1 MTRLDFREPPFP
13 TERMAK
19 TNDHTPVTVEP
30 PTMLLGVL
38 TALSIVAPGAG
49 FLGGVVRVLA
59 ATGSSAF
66 GLTVPLEAIGLL
78 LAGCITGGMLWGL
91 AWMIR
96 TGHDAALLQ
105 RRLISLLD
113 RGERRL
119 SGQGDETPDELAAA
133 IKRLAGQIAE
143 VDANV
148 MLTPAQQEI
157 KRSTRQARIAED
169 LVAKAVEGIE
179 QNDFDAVEKLLRQLV
194 NEVPDNPDHE
204 SLQQRLAEARTA
216 ARAARVRN
224 EMGRVE
230 DLMAM
235 AAFDQAG
242 QVAQALAA
250 EYPDSEEI
258 RALGD
263 RVQREAETFAV
274 EHRRRLY
281 REVERFA
288 ERRQWR
294 QALAAGTKLLE
305 AHPTSP
311 EAESVV
317 AELPTLRENARI
329 EEVRELRDTIGDLLE
344 RRRYAEAVAIAEDIV
359 TRFPDTQAAR
369 QLGRQLARLKGLA
382 RSSDGANG

>member
-1 MTRLDFREPPFP
+1 
-13 TERMAK
+13 MAR
-19 TNDHTPVTVEP
+19 TADHTPVTVEP

-49 FLGGVVRVLA
+49 VLGGIVRILT
-59 ATGSSAF
+59 ATGTESF
-66 GLTVPLEAIGLL
+66 GMTVPLEAVGLV
-78 LAGCITGGMLWGL
+78 LAGCATGALLWGL

-96 TGHDAALLQ
+96 SGHDAAILQ

-113 RGERRL
+113 RGEPRL
-119 SGQGDETPDELAAA
+119 SGQGEGAPDDLAAA
-133 IKRLAGQIAE
+133 IERLTEQIAE

-148 MLTPAQQEI
+148 MLTPEQRDL
-157 KRSTRQARIAED
+157 KRSTRQARLAED

-179 QNDFDAVEKLLRQLV
+179 QKDFDGVEKLLRQLV
-194 NEVPDNPDHE
+194 NEVPDSDDHE

-216 ARAARVRN
+216 AKAERVRS
-224 EMGRVE
+224 EIRRVE

-242 QVAQALAA
+242 QIVGALAD

-263 RVQREAETFAV
+263 RVRREAETFAV
-274 EHRRRLY
+274 DQRRRLY
-281 REVERFA
+281 HEVEQFA

-305 AHPTSP
+305 AYPTSP

-317 AELPTLRENARI
+317 AELPTLSENARI

-359 TRFPDTQAAR
+359 TQFPDTQAAR

-382 RSSDGANG
+382 RSSDGNNG

>member
-1 MTRLDFREPPFP
+1 
-13 TERMAK
+13 
-19 TNDHTPVTVEP
+19 
-30 PTMLLGVL
+30 MLLGAL
-38 TALSIVAPGAG
+38 TALAIVAPAAG
-49 FLGGVVRVLA
+49 GLGGVLRIVA
-59 ATGSSAF
+59 ATGADSF
-66 GLTVPLEAIGLL
+66 GMTVPLEAVGLL
-78 LAGCITGGMLWGL
+78 LAGCVTGGILWGL
-91 AWMIR
+91 AWTIR
-96 TGHDAALLQ
+96 SGHDAALLQ

-113 RGERRL
+113 RGGPRL
-119 SGQGDETPDELAAA
+119 SGQGDAAPDDLAAA
-133 IKRLAGQIAE
+133 IERLAEQIAE

-148 MLTPAQQEI
+148 MLTPEQQEI
-157 KRSTRQARIAED
+157 KRATRQARVAED
-169 LVAKAVEGIE
+169 LVAKALEGIE
-179 QNDFDAVEKLLRQLV
+179 QKDFDAVEKLLRQLV
-194 NEVPDNPDHE
+194 NEVPDSTEHE
-204 SLQQRLAEARTA
+204 SLQQRLGEARTA
-216 ARAARVRN
+216 ANVERVRN
-224 EMGRVE
+224 EIRRVE

-242 QVAQALAA
+242 QVTGALAD
-250 EYPDSEEI
+250 EYPNSEEI

-263 RVQREAETFAV
+263 RVRREADTFAV
-274 EHRRRLY
+274 EQRRRLY

-317 AELPTLRENARI
+317 AELPTLSENARI

-359 TRFPDTQAAR
+359 TRFPDTQAAQ

>member
-1 MTRLDFREPPFP
+1 
-13 TERMAK
+13 
-19 TNDHTPVTVEP
+19 
-30 PTMLLGVL
+30 MLLGVL

-49 FLGGVVRVLA
+49 VLGGIVRILT
-59 ATGSSAF
+59 ATGTESF
-66 GLTVPLEAIGLL
+66 GMTVPLEAVGLV
-78 LAGCITGGMLWGL
+78 LAGCATGALLWGL

-96 TGHDAALLQ
+96 SGHDAAILQ

-113 RGERRL
+113 RGEPRL
-119 SGQGDETPDELAAA
+119 SGQGEGAPDDLAAA
-133 IKRLAGQIAE
+133 IERLTEQIAE

-148 MLTPAQQEI
+148 MLTPEQRDL
-157 KRSTRQARIAED
+157 KRSTRQARLAED

-179 QNDFDAVEKLLRQLV
+179 QKDFDGVEKLLRQLV
-194 NEVPDNPDHE
+194 NEVPDSDDHE

-216 ARAARVRN
+216 AKAERVRS
-224 EMGRVE
+224 EIRRVE

-242 QVAQALAA
+242 QIVGALAD

-263 RVQREAETFAV
+263 RVRREAETFAV
-274 EHRRRLY
+274 DQRRRLY
-281 REVERFA
+281 HEVEQFA

-305 AHPTSP
+305 AYPTSP

-317 AELPTLRENARI
+317 AELPTLSENARI

-359 TRFPDTQAAR
+359 TQFPDTQAAR

-382 RSSDGANG
+382 RSSDGNNG

>member
-1 MTRLDFREPPFP
+1 MHRPNLREPPLP

-30 PTMLLGVL
+30 PTMLLSVL
-38 TALSIVAPGAG
+38 TALAIVAPAAG
-49 FLGGVVRVLA
+49 FLGGIVHIVV
-59 ATGSSAF
+59 ATGTHSF
-66 GLTVPLEAIGLL
+66 EMIVPLEAIGLL
-78 LAGCITGGMLWGL
+78 LAGGIAGGALWGL
-91 AWMIR
+91 AWTIR
-96 TGHDAALLQ
+96 SGHDAALLQ

-113 RGERRL
+113 RGGPRL
-119 SGQGDETPDELAAA
+119 SGQGDGASDDLAAA
-133 IKRLAGQIAE
+133 IERLAEQIAE
-143 VDANV
+143 VDGNV
-148 MLTPAQQEI
+148 MLTPEQREI
-157 KRSTRQARIAED
+157 KRSTRQARLAED

-179 QNDFDAVEKLLRQLV
+179 QKDFDGVEKLLRQLV
-194 NEVPDNPDHE
+194 NEVPDSTDHE
-204 SLQQRLAEARTA
+204 SLQQRLAEARTVA
-216 ARAARVRN
+216 KAERVRN
-224 EMGRVE
+224 EIGRVE

-242 QVAQALAA
+242 QVAGALA
-250 EYPDSEEI
+250 EDYPESEEI

-263 RVQREAETFAV
+263 RVRREADTFAV
-274 EHRRRLY
+274 DQRRRLY

-288 ERRQWR
+288 ECRQWR

-317 AELPTLRENARI
+317 AELPTLSENARI

-359 TRFPDTQAAR
+359 TRFPDTQAAQ